1 MKIMKSKLPSAGFIT
16 IKKAEIMKKY
26 SFKNDY
32 SEGCHPNILEA
43 LIKTNLSQQNGY
55 GYDDYCEEA
64 KLLIHQKMNNDDA
77 DIHFV
82 SGGTQA
88 NFCLLYTSPS
98 PRDS

>member
-1 MKIMKSKLPSAGFIT
+1 MKSKLPSAGFIT

-55 GYDDYCEEA
+55 GYDNYCEEA
-64 KLLIHQKMNNDDA
+64 KLLIHQ
-77 DIHFV
+77 
-82 SGGTQA
+82 
-88 NFCLLYTSPS
+88 
-98 PRDS
+98 R